1 MRICVISD
9 THIPDRYEGLP
20 AQLVSEIKKSD
31 LVIHAGDFTSF
42 DIYQQIKHLKPLK
55 AVLGNMDASE
65 LREHLKEKETF
76 NVKNFKIGVMHGY
89 GKPEKIMETVKENF
103 NNSFDLIVF
112 GHSHTPYHETSGKT
126 VYLNPGSPTDKIFA
140 PYNTFGIVE
149 INAELHARIERIEP

>member
-9 THIPDRYEGLP
+9 THIPDRYEELP

-42 DIYQQIKHLKPLK
+42 ELYQQIKHLKPLK

-65 LREHLKEKETF
+65 LREHLKDKETF
-76 NVKNFKIGVMHGY
+76 NVKNFKICIMHGY
-89 GKPEKIMETVKENF
+89 GKPEMIIETVKENF
-103 NNSFDLIVF
+103 KDSFDLIIF
-112 GHSHTPYHETSGKT
+112 GHSHTPYQEKFGKT

-149 INAELHARIERIEP
+149 IDTDVHARIERIKT